1 LLFPLHGEKGGPMVC
16 LTCRGAWHA
25 EHGKRRN
32 RGRVVIRAIKA
43 LIDGGGPI
51 KDIDKLKFAAIG
63 HDWFG
68 DAADSLGYLDGA
80 AKISDEIIELTSEL
94 LNEAIALTHPD
105 KHPPE
110 RREQATRVTQEL
122 TNLKPF
128 VFPAPQPKPPPPI
141 PQAAPPC
148 NASVNVSSADL
159 KEPSRPA
166 FPCPQCAGDIPLYY
180 CDACKAEHNKR
191 WKAERKRTNL
201 KQRQQYTAEG
211 EESPASAAEALPV
224 RCDHRRQ
231 AAERCALL
239 L

>member
-1 LLFPLHGEKGGPMVC
+1 MTEIMKYEFHDIANLFPLIEGEGYEKFKEDIENG
-16 LTCRGAWHA
+16 
-25 EHGKRRN
+25 RREPGTIYEGRVLEGRN
-32 RGRVVIRAIKA
+32 RYRAHRGRVVIRAIKA
-43 LIDGGGPI
+43 FIDGGGPI
-51 KDIDKLKFAAIG
+51 KDIDLKFAAIG

-110 RREQATRVTQEL
+110 RREQATRVTQKL
-122 TNLKPF
+122 TDLKPF

-141 PQAAPPC
+141 PQPAPPR

-166 FPCPQCAGDIPLYY
+166 YPSPQCAGDIPLYY
-180 CDACKAEHNKR
+180 CDA
-191 WKAERKRTNL
+191 
-201 KQRQQYTAEG
+201 
-211 EESPASAAEALPV
+211 
-224 RCDHRRQ
+224 
-231 AAERCALL
+231 
-239 L
+239 